1 MINNR
6 TLRNLTIT
14 VTKIDFLYYCKNLR
28 RVFFGFLLSNAN
40 QAEGTLQFI
49 CYQVKHTQDIVFYE
63 VAI

>member
-28 RVFFGFLLSNAN
+28 RVFLAFCLVVN

-63 VAI
+63 VAM